1 MIKHLK
7 QSKLLSCLCL
17 IVCLAPVSLS
27 AANQAKKTPL
37 PKHYSDWL
45 NHDVAYIIT
54 KQERQDFLNLASD
67 DARDKF
73 IEHFWAIRNP
83 VPGSDVNTYKDDIYQ
98 RIAYANAHFGI
109 GSGEEGWRTD
119 RGRAYI
125 TLGAPKQIQRY
136 YGAPN
141 LRPMEIWFY
150 SNASPALPPFF
161 YIVFYQR
168 DNLGDYRFYSPYMDG
183 PDKLVTGTEAIND
196 PRAALHMI
204 QSSVGPEVAHI
215 AQTLL
220 PGEPLDPNGRISLE
234 SDMLLANVKNFA
246 NLPANVDQL
255 DRKNTLI
262 ESVTSRLI
270 VDSNQLDIFLLPLR
284 DDRGLTRLDYAI
296 RLRDPSD
303 PFRPGL
309 RAPEQVVPH
318 GNDHHQHHPAPR
330 QGAGGTQHAQG
341 TVGG

>member
-1 MIKHLK
+1 
-7 QSKLLSCLCL
+7 
-17 IVCLAPVSLS
+17 
-27 AANQAKKTPL
+27 
-37 PKHYSDWL
+37 
-45 NHDVAYIIT
+45 
-54 KQERQDFLNLASD
+54 SD

-183 PDKLVTGTEAIND
+183 P
-196 PRAALHMI
+196 
-204 QSSVGPEVAHI
+204 EVAHI

-284 DDRGLTRLDYAI
+284 DDRGL
-296 RLRDPSD
+296 
-303 PFRPGL
+303 
-309 RAPEQVVPH
+309 
-318 GNDHHQHHPAPR
+318 
-330 QGAGGTQHAQG
+330 
-341 TVGG
+341 